1 MSTFKNENVTRLT
14 VNEKESIE
22 IAMRA
27 IDNGALGIAFI
38 IDDNGKFVGL
48 VTDGDV
54 RRAILQGVQIESP
67 IRQIME
73 TSPIVIQGKL
83 TEEKL
88 LELQNS
94 EAVKSRPGVG
104 YTLKIPVLDS
114 ESKIRDIMLFPPEG
128 KNISMLSEHGSR
140 DWRPVK
146 KVLVIGNAGYSGT
159 ILTRKLLSRGYLVN
173 GLDNLLYGDHGLR
186 ELYGKEG
193 FNFIEGDIRD
203 IKVLMEATEGCD
215 AAILLA
221 AIVGDPSCELDPE
234 ETISINYLA
243 TKMVAEVCKYCQIN
257 RMIFVSTCSV
267 YGASE
272 KPGALLNENS
282 LLSPVSLYAE
292 MKLKSEKSIIEAMDD
307 NFSPTIFR
315 PGTLY
320 GLSPRMRFDLVLNIL
335 TAKATIDGEITI
347 FGGNQWRPLL
357 HVEDVVEA
365 YIKCLEAPIEKVRGQ
380 YFNVG
385 ANQQNYKISEL
396 ANILKEVFPDLKI
409 NYREDAVDERNYSV
423 DFNKIGKVLDYRAE
437 KTVQDGIRE
446 IKQALETGI
455 IGDYTDKIHSNYES
469 LSEQFNTFNV

>member
-1 MSTFKNENVTRLT
+1 MSANKNENITRLT
-14 VNEKESIE
+14 VNEKESIK
-22 IAMRA
+22 IAMQA
-27 IDNGALGIAFI
+27 IDSGALGIALI
-38 IDDNGKFVGL
+38 INDKGEFVGL

-54 RRAILQGVQIESP
+54 RRAILRGVQIESP
-67 IRQIME
+67 VQQIMN
-73 TSPIVIQGKL
+73 TSPVVIQGEL

-88 LELQNS
+88 LALRNS
-94 EAVKSRPGVG
+94 ETVKSRPGVG

-114 ESKIRDIMLFPPEG
+114 EAKVRDIILLPHGG
-128 KNISMLSEHGSR
+128 KSVSLLSEYAPR
-140 DWRPVK
+140 DWRAVK

-173 GLDNLLYGDHGLR
+173 GLDSLLYGDHGLR

-203 IKVLMEATEGCD
+203 MKVLIEATEGCE
-215 AAILLA
+215 AVVLLA
-221 AIVGDPSCELDPE
+221 AIVGDPSCALDPE

-243 TKMVAEVCKYCQIN
+243 TKMVTEVCKYCQIN

-272 KPGALLNENS
+272 KHGALLNETS
-282 LLSPVSLYAE
+282 LLAPVSLYAE
-292 MKLKSEKSIIEAMDD
+292 MKLKSEKAIIEAMDD

-320 GLSPRMRFDLVLNIL
+320 GLSPRMRFDLVLNLL
-335 TAKATIDGEITI
+335 TARATTEGEITI

-385 ANQQNYKISEL
+385 TNQQNYRISEL
-396 ANILKEVFPDLKI
+396 STILAEVFPNLKI
-409 NYREDAVDERNYSV
+409 NYREDVVDERNYSV
-423 DFNKIGKVLDYRAE
+423 DFNKIAEVLGYRAE
-437 KTVQDGIRE
+437 KTIHDGIHE
-446 IKQALETGI
+446 IKQALETGK
-455 IGDYTDKIHSNYES
+455 IGDYTDKRYSNYES
-469 LSEQFNTFNV
+469 LSEQLNIV